1 MIREE
6 SHRRGQG
13 ENQGGMIRED
23 QRGESYRRGVESKPG
38 QADQRGESQERAES
52 KPWRAD

>member
-23 QRGESYRRGVESKPG
+23 QRGESQERAGSKPG
-38 QADQRGESQERAES
+38 QADQRGES
-52 KPWRAD
+52 